1 MLFASVFDLSQFSA
15 ILGYLEY
22 PDWLHPEVIPG
33 LKIPRWYS
41 LMYVLAF
48 TITYFLMRHQYSAE
62 KDLDIPPEKKALP
75 YPEEYIQSYFLW
87 CILAMLFFIR
97 FVYVIFY
104 EVDRAYYL
112 TRPWLIWWPFRGGEF
127 VGLQGLSY
135 HGGVLGLIVGM
146 WLFSRRY
153 RQPFLIWADALTA
166 SVPLGYTFGR
176 LGNFF
181 NGELYGRV
189 TTMSWGMVFPQAEQ
203 LRDTVPTRLGWVQDM
218 AAKVGMEIQ
227 GATINLPRHP
237 SQFYE
242 AFGEGILLWLILW
255 FIIRPRRPYPGF
267 VSGCYLIG
275 YGLIR
280 FLLEYLRQP
289 DSYPGYVIQLS
300 ESSDVR
306 YFSSF
311 GNISMGQVLSFG
323 MILGGLLVIGLSR
336 WLYNYRLLKTQL
348 EARDQGGAQHKAKP

>member
-1 MLFASVFDLSQFSA
+1 MLLSTLFGTSLFAGLFA
-15 ILGYLEY
+15 YLEY
-22 PDWLHPEVIPG
+22 PSWLHPEVIPG
-33 LKIPRWYS
+33 LIIPRWYS

-48 TITYFLMRHQYSAE
+48 AITYLLMRHQYRSQ
-62 KDLDIPPEKKALP
+62 KNLDIPDEEKLLP
-75 YPEEYIQSYFLW
+75 YPEDYIQNYFLW
-87 CILAMLFFIR
+87 CILGMLFFIR
-97 FVYVIFY
+97 FAYVLFY

-112 TRPWLIWWPFRGGEF
+112 SRPWLIWWPFRSGQF

-135 HGGVLGLIVGM
+135 HGGVIGVLLGM
-146 WLFSRRY
+146 WLFSFRHK
-153 RQPFLIWADALTA
+153 QPFLVWADALTV
-166 SVPLGYTFGR
+166 SLPLGYTLGR

-189 TTMSWGMVFPQAEQ
+189 TTVPWGMVFPQAEAVG
-203 LRDTVPTRLGWVQDM
+203 DTMPTRLDWVQDM

-255 FIIRPRRPYPGF
+255 FIVRPHRPYPGF
-267 VSGCYLIG
+267 ISGCYLIG

-280 FLLEYLRQP
+280 FILEYLRQP
-289 DSYPGYVIQLS
+289 DSYPGYVIQLGN
-300 ESSDVR
+300 SSDVR

-311 GNISMGQVLSFG
+311 GNISIGQTLSFS
-323 MILGGLLVIGLSR
+323 MILGGLLVIALASKLHR
-336 WLYNYRLLKTQL
+336 YRKLKDGKL
-348 EARDQGGAQHKAKP
+348 DDKLKDA

>member
-1 MLFASVFDLSQFSA
+1 MGHEGAFMLLSAVFDPAQYQFLFA
-15 ILGYLEY
+15 YLEY
-22 PDWLHPEVIPG
+22 PGWLHPEVIPG

-48 TITYFLMRHQYSAE
+48 VITYLLMRHQYRSQ
-62 KDLDIPPEKKALP
+62 KNLDIADEQKLLP

-97 FVYVIFY
+97 FTYVIFY

-112 TRPWLIWWPFRGGEF
+112 SRPWLIWWPFRNGEF

-135 HGGVLGLIVGM
+135 HGGVIGILVGM
-146 WLFSRRY
+146 WLFSWRY
-153 RQPFLIWADALTA
+153 RMPFLVWADALTV
-166 SVPLGYTFGR
+166 SLPLGYTLGR

-189 TTMSWGMVFPQAEQ
+189 TTVPWGMVFPQAEH
-203 LRDTVPTRLGWVQDM
+203 LGDSMPVRLNWVQDM
-218 AAKVGMEIQ
+218 AAKVGMASE
-227 GATINLPRHP
+227 GAMINLPRHP

-255 FIIRPRRPYPGF
+255 FIVRPRRPYPGF
-267 VSGCYLIG
+267 SSACYLIG
-275 YGLIR
+275 YGAIR

-289 DSYPGYVIQLS
+289 DSYPGYVIQLGG
-300 ESSDVR
+300 SSDVR

-311 GNISMGQVLSFG
+311 GNISMGQILSFSMIVG
-323 MILGGLLVIGLSR
+323 GILGMLLVRYLHH
-336 WLYNYRLLKTQL
+336 YRQQRTL
-348 EARDQGGAQHKAKP
+348 DQA